1 MAESPAEAHSP
12 EARKVA
18 EAGRVAQDRVG
29 SAALAAAGK
38 AVKGALEV
46 PVKVL
51 HSAECAKAARVGAN
65 QAARHADKD
74 AAAGKR
80 AEAGRDKVA
89 SAVSAEA
96 GRVAGAAVSSPANNA
111 SKCANEC
118 SNSWE
123 AGTSNP

>member
-1 MAESPAEAHSP
+1 MEAG
-12 EARKVA
+12 KVA
-18 EAGRVAQDRVG
+18 GADRPAQDRVG
-29 SAALAAAGK
+29 SAALAGAGK
-38 AVKGALEV
+38 GVEGVLEV

-51 HSAECAKAARVGAN
+51 HSAERAKAARVGSN

-74 AAAGKR
+74 AAAGKV

-96 GRVAGAAVSSPANNA
+96 GRVAVVAVSPPTNNA